1 MGHAPSVDPPLLNY
15 AVTRLHLG
23 RIHNLL
29 TPPAPGPD
37 YILPSGATVCVYI
50 EVFGN
55 ILVKACMNSYLVYST
70 HCEYWKMVDRREN
83 GTAMEKSEWG
93 TARPQGTALD
103 GRSSFH
109 LTFGR

>member
-1 MGHAPSVDPPLLNY
+1 
-15 AVTRLHLG
+15 
-23 RIHNLL
+23 
-29 TPPAPGPD
+29 
-37 YILPSGATVCVYI
+37 
-50 EVFGN
+50 
-55 ILVKACMNSYLVYST
+55 MNSYLVYSA